1 MRILAILAVP
11 LLLPAQETTLPLSLR
26 KSLEIA
32 LAPEGSTKVEIA
44 QEAIVQ
50 AEARKNQARA
60 ALLPHVDGSISYQ
73 SMTRNLRAFGI
84 DFPTIPG
91 FHFSTFAGPF
101 TIFDA
106 RANATQSLL
115 DLSSIKRYQA
125 AKSAREASKLDRDQ
139 TKHLVTD
146 QVARAYLAALRAEA
160 HLASA
165 KANVELAEAL
175 LKLADSQRKAG
186 TGTGIEVTRAA
197 VQLANEKG
205 RLTVAENE
213 RNRAH
218 LQLLRAM
225 DLKLETKLELTDKL
239 EYSVPQPVSME
250 QATELALKDRA
261 DYKAQRQR
269 EQTARLSYQA
279 TLWERLPSA
288 AAFADYGAIGGA
300 VNDSRATRSVGISVR
315 IPIFDGGRRE
325 ARRAE
330 SGSQLRVEEI
340 HTRDLRQQL
349 ELELRLAFD
358 SLRSAETQVQSAEEA
373 LQLAQKEL
381 EQAERR
387 YKAGVANSLE
397 ITDAQTR
404 LTRARETRVNALFAH
419 NLAKLDLGS
428 ALGVVERYLP

>member
-1 MRILAILAVP
+1 MRILVILAVP
-11 LLLPAQETTLPLSLR
+11 FYLQAQETALPLSLR

-44 QEAIVQ
+44 QEAIAQ

-101 TIFDA
+101 SIFDA

-125 AKSAREASKLDRDQ
+125 AKSATEASKLDRDQ

-197 VQLANEKG
+197 VQLATEKG

-213 RNRAH
+213 RNRTH

-239 EYSVPQPVSME
+239 EYSVPQPVSLE

-269 EQTARLSYQA
+269 ETTAQLSYQA
-279 TLWERLPSA
+279 TSWERLPSA

-300 VNDSRATRSVGISVR
+300 INDSRATRSVGISVR

-330 SGSQLRVEEI
+330 SGSQLRVEQI
-340 HTRDLRQQL
+340 RTRDLRQQL